1 MLIQVSRP
9 SVTERMSMYTMK
21 QELTEKELPTLKG
34 KLEVHRVFMFLTR
47 VADVERTTIYPVYIA
62 KHISPIIL
70 TVLEH
75 LIQMYK
81 KDRFY
86 AEYQKLKKAGIFIY

>member
-1 MLIQVSRP
+1 M
-9 SVTERMSMYTMK
+9 
-21 QELTEKELPTLKG
+21 
-34 KLEVHRVFMFLTR
+34 FMFLTR

-62 KHISPIIL
+62 KHISPTIL

-75 LIQMYK
+75 LIQTYK

-86 AEYQKLKKAGIFIY
+86 AEYQKLKTAGIQAKVGIFITIGKGRRNFRFRKNGRGKTLDGLLKTSI